1 MRITP
6 ARSWSCT
13 HGRGLGYSQK
23 DVEELARILTGVG
36 IDLKREP
43 PKLKPEWQP
52 LLGRDGLFTFNPA
65 RHDFGDKQLLGHTIT
80 GRGFAEVEEALD
92 ILSREPA
99 TARHV
104 SRQIALY
111 FVADDP
117 PPTLVEHMAQT
128 FQRTDGDIAAVLD
141 TMIHAPEFTPP
152 SAPASRIRCATSSP
166 PCASP
171 MTPRSSPTPRPS
183 RAGSTGSAKVC
194 TTTRPGRLSL
204 DLGRLDRLGPD
215 DPAVR
220 DRRQI
225 GSSSSGLF
233 KPPGPDAV
241 DQPAFP
247 LLQNSLYFSSL
258 HAALSPTTRNA
269 LEQAVS
275 PQDWNTLFLSSP
287 EFMQ

>member
-1 MRITP
+1 M
-6 ARSWSCT
+6 
-13 HGRGLGYSQK
+13 
-23 DVEELARILTGVG
+23 
-36 IDLKREP
+36 
-43 PKLKPEWQP
+43 
-52 LLGRDGLFTFNPA
+52 
-65 RHDFGDKQLLGHTIT
+65 
-80 GRGFAEVEEALD
+80 EEALD

-141 TMIHAPEFTPP
+141 TMIMRGVHASLGTRFKD
-152 SAPASRIRCATSSP
+152 RCATSSP

-183 RAGSTGSAKVC
+183 RAGSTGSLAKVC

-204 DLGRLDRLGPD
+204 DLAAWTASGQMTLRFEIAARSAAAA
-215 DPAVR
+215 PAV
-220 DRRQI
+220 QAA
-225 GSSSSGLF
+225 GAGCGGPAGLPAAAEQPVF
-233 KPPGPDAV
+233 LQPDA
-241 DQPAFP
+241 AR
-247 LLQNSLYFSSL
+247 
-258 HAALSPTTRNA
+258 LSPTTRNA